1 LNRVRAFLKEA
12 IALPVRIVRPA
23 FRSVRDN
30 SGLAV
35 LSVVLAFGTWIIVT
49 DAENPTRTRVLPVD
63 LEVQAVNLEPDVAV
77 ANDLQPVRVRIRVE
91 EDVFASLTAADF
103 EATVDLDGLTIG
115 VYEVPV
121 EVRPTTSRG
130 NLRVEEVIPIG
141 PGCPSCT
148 DSEIEV
154 QLEQL
159 VTKRVPVVV
168 TPVGE
173 PPEDY
178 EMSVPEV
185 GDETVNV
192 AGPQDRVEQVTQAT
206 GSISV
211 DGRTDTIDQAVRL
224 EPRDSR
230 GNLVTGVSVDPALTD
245 VRVEIDAIT
254 YTRAVVVVPHIDRN
268 TLPAPGYNVVG
279 VSVDPVTV
287 TVSGS
292 QQYIEG
298 ATTIDTQPISVDG
311 ADEDLVKVVS
321 LDLPS
326 GVTVIGNV
334 NVTVTIQVAPSQGR
348 LSLAM
353 PVTVRN
359 LGSGLSVSGA
369 LPNVVVT
376 LEGPTPDLLGLT
388 AADVTASV
396 NLDGREAGTHQITV
410 EAAPPPGVEVA
421 SISPQSVEL
430 TLEEP

>member
-1 LNRVRAFLKEA
+1 MDRLTAFLKELA
-12 IALPVRIVRPA
+12 SLPMRVIGPT

-30 SGLAV
+30 SGLAA
-35 LSVVLAFGTWIIVT
+35 LSVVLAFGLWIIVT

-63 LEVQAVNLEPDVAV
+63 LEVQPVRLEPDVAV

-91 EDVFASLTAADF
+91 EDVFESLTAADF

-115 VYEVPV
+115 GYDLPV
-121 EVRPTTSRG
+121 KVEPTTSRG
-130 NLRVEEVIPIG
+130 SLRVEEVLPN
-141 PGCPSCT
+141 T
-148 DSEIEV
+148 IEV

-178 EMSVPEV
+178 EMSLPEADIESADV
-185 GDETVNV
+185 S
-192 AGPQDRVEQVTQAT
+192 GPQDLVEQVVQAT
-206 GSISV
+206 GTIAV
-211 DGRTDTIDQAVRL
+211 TGRTEGIDQAVRL
-224 EPRDSR
+224 EPRDAR
-230 GNLVTGVSVDPALTD
+230 GNLVQGVSVDPALTD
-245 VRVEIDAIT
+245 VTVDIDAVT

-268 TLPAPGYNVVG
+268 TVPAPGYNVVG

-292 QQYIEG
+292 QEYIEG

-311 ADEDLVKVVS
+311 ARADLVKVVS

-334 NVTVTIQVAPSQGR
+334 NVTVTIQVSPSEGR
-348 LSLAM
+348 VTLTL
-353 PVTVRN
+353 PVVVEN
-359 LGSGLSVSGA
+359 LGAGLAVAGA

-376 LEGPTPDLLGLT
+376 LEGPTPELLGLSG
-388 AADVTASV
+388 ANVSASI
-396 NLDGREAGTHQITV
+396 NLEGRPAGTHQVNV
-410 EAAPPPGVEVA
+410 EVSAPPGIDVGSVAPSVVEV
-421 SISPQSVEL
+421 
-430 TLEEP
+430 TLEES